1 MPKQSAGLLLYRIT
15 EKSPE
20 FFLVHPGGPFWA
32 KKDLNSWS
40 IPKGEFSEGEEALA
54 AARREF
60 SEETGIT
67 LQGTFTELTP
77 VRQKGGKIVFC
88 YATEGDIDPGS
99 IVSNTFE
106 MEWPP
111 KSGRKQSFPEVDKA
125 GWFNAAT
132 AKSKIIESQYA
143 FINELL
149 SKIKQV

>member
-1 MPKQSAGLLLYRIT
+1 
-15 EKSPE
+15 
-20 FFLVHPGGPFWA
+20 
-32 KKDLNSWS
+32 
-40 IPKGEFSEGEEALA
+40 
-54 AARREF
+54 
-60 SEETGIT
+60 
-67 LQGTFTELTP
+67 
-77 VRQKGGKIVFC
+77 
-88 YATEGDIDPGS
+88 
-99 IVSNTFE
+99 